1 MEVFVGA
8 FIAFVLCMD
17 KQVFFPWLC
26 CCFSLHCFL
35 SKLSHLRFTVV
46 MFFSRRV
53 ICSGVPHPSKPL
65 VAAIAALIIPA
76 PPRIVAALDTQSYIH
91 MYIYICIYIYI

>member
-1 MEVFVGA
+1 MALLLLLPALLSLEVVSFAIYSCDV
-8 FIAFVLCMD
+8 
-17 KQVFFPWLC
+17 
-26 CCFSLHCFL
+26 
-35 SKLSHLRFTVV
+35 
-46 MFFSRRV
+46 FSRRV